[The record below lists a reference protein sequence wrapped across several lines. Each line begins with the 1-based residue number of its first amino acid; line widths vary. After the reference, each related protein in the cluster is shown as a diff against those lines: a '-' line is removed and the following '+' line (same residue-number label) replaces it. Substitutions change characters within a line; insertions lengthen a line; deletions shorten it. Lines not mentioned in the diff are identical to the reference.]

1 MKRQSKRRKEPENPE
16 PAAAM
21 DAESDDDVVVA
32 AESGEGSAVVAEPPV
47 SAVAVAVRKGKKKD
61 TSSGRLFEPF
71 RAIGFVCNH
80 VPASVVAKGTAHFL
94 TTAVG
99 DAYHVYNVS
108 RGQASLYRDVMTL
121 LSCSFP

>member
-71 RAIGFVCNH
+71 RATIQKLFPPLADTQSHYVQ
-80 VPASVVAKGTAHFL
+80 SVSFDTQLGMQRAKSFL
-94 TTAVG
+94 W
-99 DAYHVYNVS
+99 NM
-108 RGQASLYRDVMTL
+108 RYRK
-121 LSCSFP
+121 SER